1 MKPNEYVFLGGLLI
15 FSAFFFSLFFLFLF
29 IWMSGLQDFYIQTLE
44 MSFNTW
50 LLFLFLSFFSL
61 FLEELDLARHTL
73 ESRLKRDEM
82 IMCWREIQ
90 GI

>member
-1 MKPNEYVFLGGLLI
+1 MSFWVVNF
-15 FSAFFFSLFFLFLF
+15 FFFFFSFPFTFSF

-44 MSFNTW
+44 MSFNAW
-50 LLFLFLSFFSL
+50 FLFLLFF
-61 FLEELDLARHTL
+61 FPLEELDLARHTL

-82 IMCWREIQ
+82 IMCWRENR